1 MLNIIIRRLKKLQ
14 LHEIFGIL
22 GFIPFII
29 IIFLIFTN
37 KDDVKI
43 YLDLAIFYLFIIISF
58 IGATYWGLAIS
69 SKKNKSRLI
78 IFSVIPSIIVTFIYF
93 LNITIPV
100 KLVIG
105 ILFLNFIFFYE
116 KSFFKNELPKWY
128 LNLRRNL
135 NFLVTSTILIIIF
148 LH

>member
-78 IFSVIPSIIVTFIYF
+78 IFSVIPSIIVTFIYL
-93 LNITIPV
+93 LNITTPV
-100 KLVIG
+100 KLLIG

-116 KSFFKNELPKWY
+116 KYFFKNELPKWY

-135 NFLVTSTILIIIF
+135 NVLVTSTILIIIF
-148 LH
+148 LL